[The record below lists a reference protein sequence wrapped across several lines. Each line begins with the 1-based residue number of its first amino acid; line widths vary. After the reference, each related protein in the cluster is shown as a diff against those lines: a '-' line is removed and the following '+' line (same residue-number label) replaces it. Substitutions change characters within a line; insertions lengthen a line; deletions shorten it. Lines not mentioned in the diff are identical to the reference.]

1 MKFPLLHSLRWRIQI
16 WHGLILLLAI
26 GAFCFTAHQLAWN
39 NLLRRVDTELDRT
52 MGRSLFRRLTT
63 PDAGKENTAQEE
75 TPPISPAEFLTR
87 LRAGTVTIPEEVASH
102 FRGTDPGFSYF
113 VFQEFPSGK
122 TLLRSENAPQDI
134 NLPAL
139 AGNAP
144 DHDANGSLEIIRLR
158 QHRRELVRFSH
169 HRLGLVMM
177 VGCDITPEIEE
188 MRRYTWSLAGA
199 GLGVWLLGLLGGW
212 WLTGRAIRPIKNIS
226 ATATRIAEGNLSE
239 RIDPGSAATELA
251 ELSRVL
257 NQTFDQLHQS
267 FERQRQFTSDAS
279 HELRTPIAILLAET
293 QRILKRPRSAEEY
306 REAVATCETTAA
318 RMRHL
323 VEALLLLARQDAAA
337 PAAFSTP
344 VDLAQL
350 AEETA
355 SQLAPLAASR
365 GIALQ
370 TEFSSA
376 TCHGDAAM
384 LATLISNLVTNA
396 LDHHRPDGDG
406 RRIFLRATTEDR
418 TAVLVVEDNGPGIS
432 SADLPH
438 IFERFFRADK
448 ARSGTAGHTGLG
460 LAIALSIV
468 NSHHGTLTAD
478 STPGQGTRFTARF
491 PLNAPSAN

>member
-1 MKFPLLHSLRWRIQI
+1 MKFPLLHSLRWRIQA
-16 WHGLILLLAI
+16 WHALILFFAI

-63 PDAGKENTAQEE
+63 PDTGKENTAQEE
-75 TPPISPAEFLTR
+75 APPISPAEFLAR
-87 LRAGTVTIPEEVASH
+87 LRAGTVTIPEEVAAY

-122 TLLRSENAPQDI
+122 TLLRSENAPPDI

-144 DHDANGSLEIIRLR
+144 DDDDNGSLEIIRLR

-257 NQTFDQLHQS
+257 NQTFDQLHQA

-293 QRILKRPRSAEEY
+293 QRILKRPRSVEEY
-306 REAVATCETTAA
+306 REAIETCATTAA

-323 VEALLLLARQDAAA
+323 VDGLLLLARQENTAGPLPVTPLDL
-337 PAAFSTP
+337 AAF
-344 VDLAQL
+344 
-350 AEETA
+350 AEE
-355 SQLAPLAASR
+355 SVRQLAPLAHSR
-365 GIALQ
+365 GIILENKLSPAPC
-370 TEFSSA
+370 S
-376 TCHGDAAM
+376 GDAA
-384 LATLISNLVTNA
+384 TLSILVTNLAANA
-396 LDHHRPDGDG
+396 LDHHRPSGGDRRVTLRTFLDGNQ
-406 RRIFLRATTEDR
+406 
-418 TAVLVVEDNGPGIS
+418 AVLEVEDNGPGIS
-432 SADLPH
+432 AEDLPH
-438 IFERFFRADK
+438 IFDRFFRADK
-448 ARSGTAGHTGLG
+448 ARTSTAGHTGLG
-460 LAIALSIV
+460 LAIAQSIV

-491 PLNAPSAN
+491 PLNAPNAN